1 MAFARDEYTATAS
14 QTNFAISF
22 SYLAD
27 ADVVVK
33 QNGTTLTLTTH
44 YTLTSGGA
52 QVTLVS
58 GATEDDQIVIYRSTN
73 QTGRLVD
80 YIDASILDES
90 SLDSD
95 SFQAFFMAQEAL
107 DLANQA
113 LLKSDSTLLFDAGST
128 RITNVSDPTSAQD
141 AATKAYVDAQIAAL

>member
-1 MAFARDEYTATAS
+1 M
-14 QTNFAISF
+14 
-22 SYLAD
+22 
-27 ADVVVK
+27 
-33 QNGTTLTLTTH
+33 
-44 YTLTSGGA
+44 
-52 QVTLVS
+52 TLVS